1 MSCHSRRMKANQST
15 ISRSQVPEQQVLAFQ
30 DGSDVKRVVV
40 AVSLANLCF
49 VTAWHRRIY
58 GIQFFLPLWSW
69 RDLLALI
76 LNVTTL
82 AAFLYIL
89 LRLAAKAKE
98 RGHSWAGLVYLMP
111 LPAIMDLIRHFFH
124 GRVLSLTR
132 YGGIVVLIMAAVPA
146 LFGVA
151 LLCWQRKLLPVVEFV
166 VLGLAILFPLNILK
180 TALTIERYEPVPS
193 LASKVPVPIRPNL
206 RVIWLVFDEMD
217 FGLSFPRRPA
227 HLRVPEFDRLRSES
241 LFATAADRP
250 AADTEVAMPALITGR
265 TVYHVEPQG
274 TRRFLVSFSMQTPPR
289 DLGAV
294 PNVFSDA
301 RAAHLN
307 VGIVGWF
314 FPYCRIFASD
324 VSECHWES
332 MYSGVTDNPT
342 LWTAI
347 RSQLESLTLLES
359 RMWQI
364 ERLHTIVAAAKSMA
378 DDPQLGLVLIHLP
391 VPHGPQIFNRD
402 SGQITPFAIHTDWFF
417 DNLLLADRVLGE
429 IRSAMERSGQWNSSM
444 VIVTSDHSLR
454 PQMMPHTNPTPL
466 VPYMV
471 KMPGQTTGTTFD
483 QPFNALITRDLIG
496 AAIHGE
502 VISGSLPE
510 WLRQHAR

>member
-111 LPAIMDLIRHFFH
+111 LPAI
-124 GRVLSLTR
+124 
-132 YGGIVVLIMAAVPA
+132 
-146 LFGVA
+146 
-151 LLCWQRKLLPVVEFV
+151 
-166 VLGLAILFPLNILK
+166 FPLNILK

-444 VIVTSDHSLR
+444 VVVTSDHSLR